1 MRFVVRTLPF
11 VLAAGLLVLA
21 ACAEKPKPEAS
32 AGKVYLSWHG
42 EVFKSADEFRSR
54 YKEILDSQLAAVT
67 PVANRLGGRALIIA
81 PDADRLRPAVY
92 EWTNA
97 LSTDAL
103 NLQIEY
109 YQTRATII
117 AEAIRRANLFDTVDV
132 AVRNDT
138 ENPTDTGYSYI
149 FRFEIGTTGRNH
161 TGQWYGQW
169 ILRRG
174 AGEEEEV
181 NFDPGVSEPQRLVA
195 FMRAIRLAAADIG
208 GPAVPGLAP
217 EKDATPIAA
226 LTGFAISADGAIVTN
241 AHGLPGCS
249 GMRVHV
255 QSKTLPAQILAQD
268 KENDLAL
275 LHVGYSFAAPI
286 ALRDGAAIRP
296 ADAVVAIG
304 FPFGTLLGDTASVTS
319 GTVSA
324 LAGMGNDSRLLQFT
338 APTQPGS
345 SGSPLL
351 DESGHVVGVVNSRKP
366 QTLAAVR
373 EGEIPQNVN
382 FAIKA
387 SVLREFLDSHGAK
400 YGSAPSTVALRP
412 AEMAEQ
418 ARQAVVRLE
427 CLN

>member
-42 EVFKSADEFRSR
+42 EVFKSADEFRGH

-103 NLQIEY
+103 NLPISNC

-208 GPAVPGLAP
+208 GPALASGLAP

-226 LTGFAISADGAIVTN
+226 LTGFAINGMARSRHQRARRQQ
-241 AHGLPGCS
+241 LFRS
-249 GMRVHV
+249 MRVHV
-255 QSKTLPAQILAQD
+255 QSQTLPAHD
-268 KENDLAL
+268 
-275 LHVGYSFAAPI
+275 
-286 ALRDGAAIRP
+286 RRP
-296 ADAVVAIG
+296 
-304 FPFGTLLGDTASVTS
+304 
-319 GTVSA
+319 
-324 LAGMGNDSRLLQFT
+324 RQ
-338 APTQPGS
+338 
-345 SGSPLL
+345 
-351 DESGHVVGVVNSRKP
+351 
-366 QTLAAVR
+366 
-373 EGEIPQNVN
+373 GE
-382 FAIKA
+382 
-387 SVLREFLDSHGAK
+387 
-400 YGSAPSTVALRP
+400 
-412 AEMAEQ
+412 
-418 ARQAVVRLE
+418 
-427 CLN
+427 